1 LGVELCFG
9 WESRP
14 LSAKGN
20 LRVGLKF
27 GWSCSLSATG
37 NLGFGQ
43 SFSWEFHG
51 LLATGKL
58 NCLLTERSV
67 KGINASYRKCLLIM
81 DLLCILHN
89 ILFRKTSFKLSQSW
103 QFIKA
108 TGNASSSAGLTFIPF
123 YISIIF
129 TVHIV
134 YHYQLLTGRN
144 W

>member
-1 LGVELCFG
+1 M
-9 WESRP
+9 
-14 LSAKGN
+14 
-20 LRVGLKF
+20 
-27 GWSCSLSATG
+27 
-37 NLGFGQ
+37 
-43 SFSWEFHG
+43 
-51 LLATGKL
+51 

-134 YHYQLLTGRN
+134 YHYQLLAGRN
-144 W
+144 WICSYMFSCYSQSFKFFVHRHHAWISSQNSCQLINISCRQCPHVRGEKDSL